1 MTTTF
6 DKLITFLFYRKSL
19 AIFLLLTPL
28 IIWLGVIYIGSL
40 FTLLIQSFFSIDSFS
55 GVIKHEFTFDTYID
69 LFRQP
74 TNWDIF
80 LRTSGMAGT
89 VTFVSAILAFP
100 VAYYMAIYAGP
111 KLKPVLYL
119 GIMLPLWSSY
129 LVKVYAWKL
138 LMAKEGII
146 TWSLDQIGLTHLLDV
161 ILSIPV
167 IGGTSLSFSY
177 IGMFLVFL
185 YLWLPFMILP
195 IQASLERIPKSL
207 LEASSDLGAGP
218 SVTFRKVILP
228 LAFPGVVAGSIFT
241 FSLTLGDY
249 IIPTIIGNSSYFIG
263 MAVYTHQGTAGNIP
277 LAAAFSV
284 IPIIIMM
291 VYLMIAKRLGAFDA
305 L

>member
-1 MTTTF
+1 MDRIF
-6 DKLITFLFYRKSL
+6 TFLFYRKSL
-19 AIFLLLTPL
+19 AIFLLLSPL
-28 IIWLGVIYIGSL
+28 LIWLGIVYIGSL
-40 FTLLIQSFFSIDSFS
+40 FTLLIQSFFSVDSFS
-55 GVIKHEFTFDTYID
+55 GVIKHEFTLETYYD
-69 LFRQP
+69 LFKLS

-80 LRTSGMAGT
+80 IRTSLMALS
-89 VTFVSAILAFP
+89 VTIMSAILAFP
-100 VAYYMAIYAGP
+100 VAYYMAMYAGP
-111 KLKPVLYL
+111 KLRPILYL

-129 LVKVYAWKL
+129 LVKVYAWKM

-146 TWSLDQIGLTHLLDV
+146 TWVLEKIGLTFVLDG

-167 IGGTSLSFSY
+167 IGGPSLSFSY

-185 YLWLPFMILP
+185 YLWLPYMILP

-207 LEASSDLGAGP
+207 LEASSDLGGNP
-218 SVTFRKVILP
+218 SITFRKVVFP

-284 IPIIIMM
+284 VPIIIMM
-291 VYLMIAKRLGAFDA
+291 VYLNIAKRLGAFDA